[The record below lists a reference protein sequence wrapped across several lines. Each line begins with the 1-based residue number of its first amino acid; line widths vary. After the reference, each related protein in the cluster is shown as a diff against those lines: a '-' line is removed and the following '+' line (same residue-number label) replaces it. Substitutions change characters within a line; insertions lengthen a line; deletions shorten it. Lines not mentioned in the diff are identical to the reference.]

1 MSVNDYREDYIEK
14 KKKKK
19 RTPCFF
25 EDLYFSRYFLSLSFF
40 PSLSLFLSPN
50 YKQLRIKHHP
60 IIDWQIYRSII
71 RAPIL
76 YILEF
81 CFEFKKKKRRTR
93 LVKKKRKHF
102 SRQNK
107 EFFFFFKEYLIQAII
122 EIENI
127 DTDIAVQFSHG
138 LENRFI
144 WSTDLISAEISVNKG
159 YSNLYVIL
167 YH

>member
-25 EDLYFSRYFLSLSFF
+25 EDLYFSRYFLSLSFPF
-40 PSLSLFLSPN
+40 FLFLFLSSN

-107 EFFFFFKEYLIQAII
+107 EFFFFFQRIFNTGNHWDWKYRYGYRRTIFSWFGKSFYLIDRSDQRG
-122 EIENI
+122 
-127 DTDIAVQFSHG
+127 DIG
-138 LENRFI
+138 E
-144 WSTDLISAEISVNKG
+144 
-159 YSNLYVIL
+159 
-167 YH
+167 